1 MEQVPAEG
9 DISEVAFDVPPEHIL
24 LSSRG
29 KGWHGIDIAE
39 IIHPLDDFALPAIPR
54 HVLVVNLGSPTEISE
69 RLIGREGHL
78 GTGGLVILPA
88 GAPSSWHLERRG
100 EVRHLH
106 LYLSPALIHQVAAAA
121 DLNPDT
127 VELINATGVADPQI
141 EAMALSF
148 LSELRSGGLFGKLYI
163 ESLTNILVITLL
175 RHHSSLKQPLLPPV
189 GGLASTT
196 KRRVVTYIEDH
207 LAGDLSLSALAVEAN
222 LSPCHFARLF
232 KESTG
237 LTPHQYVISRRVER
251 AQLLLATTNW
261 SLTTIAHAV
270 GFAQESHLALHFKRL
285 TGFTPKHA
293 R

>member
-1 MEQVPAEG
+1 VEQVPAEG
-9 DISEVAFDVPPEHIL
+9 DVSEVAFDVPPEHIL

-54 HVLVVNLGSPTEISE
+54 HVLVVNLGSPTEIRE

-127 VELINATGVADPQI
+127 VELVNATGVADPQI

-163 ESLTNILVITLL
+163 ESLTTLLVVTLL
-175 RHHSSLKQPLLPPV
+175 RHHSSLRQPLLLSP
-189 GGLASTT
+189 GGLANTT
-196 KRRVVTYIEDH
+196 KRHVITYIEEH
-207 LAGDLSLSALAVEAN
+207 LAEGLSLSAIATVAN
-222 LSPCHFARLF
+222 LSPYHFARLF

-237 LTPHQYVISRRVER
+237 LSPHQYVISRRVER
-251 AQLLLATTNW
+251 AKLLLATTNW

-270 GFAQESHLALHFKRL
+270 GFAHESHLALHFKRL